1 MLMLQRPSLKKVI
14 DQWIP
19 FQVACFHF
27 WKSNLEK
34 LNICKWLGLYAWI
47 NVECISAVRK
57 SKEWFLGLTS
67 WFTRPFCFDTHVA
80 AMVSFQ
86 HRFSQ
91 VWILWT
97 AGGSA
102 SRDATGAYRGNLKLT
117 SKPSLIHWCLL
128 TEWRALALVI
138 DCSHGLQIDEG
149 GGRRQRRRQ
158 QLLPHEL
165 DCACFVKRNA
175 VEPDLLQ
182 DLVILWYLFSIIFML
197 PLLDLA

>member
-1 MLMLQRPSLKKVI
+1 MLMLQRPSFKKVI

-27 WKSNLEK
+27 WKNRSKCLP
-34 LNICKWLGLYAWI
+34 WI
-47 NVECISAVRK
+47 NVESISAVRK

-67 WFTRPFCFDTHVA
+67 WFPHPLSFDTHVA

-91 VWILWT
+91 VWTSWT
-97 AGGSA
+97 AAGSA
-102 SRDATGAYRGNLKLT
+102 SRVMPLGPIGEMKLT

-138 DCSHGLQIDEG
+138 DCSYWSQIDEG

-158 QLLPHEL
+158 QLPHEL
-165 DCACFVKRNA
+165 DCVCFVKRNA
-175 VEPDLLQ
+175 ADPDLSQ
-182 DLVILWYLFSIIFML
+182 DLVFLCFSIIL
-197 PLLDLA
+197 DASASWLDLTAPVVMPKPL